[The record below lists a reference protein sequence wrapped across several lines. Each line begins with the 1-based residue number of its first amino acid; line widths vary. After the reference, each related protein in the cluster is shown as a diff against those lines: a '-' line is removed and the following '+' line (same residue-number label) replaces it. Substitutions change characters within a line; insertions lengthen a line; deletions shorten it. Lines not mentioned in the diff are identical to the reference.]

1 MPIHNMKTE
10 IYELI
15 EKGEIGITKKTIP
28 DHYIFYGLP
37 KNENACYTRH
47 KYIKPLAQ
55 YLTIKYGDNF
65 GLNDALIKMST
76 PDPENTFEREL
87 EKAVIKIE
95 KMFDEQIQEVEKVMN
110 EAGIEYSSHQ
120 QASTSIS
127 SPEFWE
133 RLFFSR
139 VSVQS

>member
-28 DHYIFYGLP
+28 DHY
-37 KNENACYTRH
+37 
-47 KYIKPLAQ
+47 
-55 YLTIKYGDNF
+55 IKYGDNF